1 MSGTFERAEASVR
14 AAIVTAQ
21 GRCPADATEWHAWAK
36 AWLAGDRQ
44 AAQSAASSAAT
55 ELRSARRLE
64 VAADIDACRDALNA
78 AEAAIS
84 FLAAA
89 RFLREAEHS
98 AGQVSS

>member
-1 MSGTFERAEASVR
+1 VSGAFERAEAAVR
-14 AAIVTAQ
+14 AAIVAAK
-21 GRCPADATEWHAWAK
+21 GRCPAGATEWHAWAK

-44 AAQSAASSAAT
+44 AAQGAASSATT

-64 VAADIDACRDALNA
+64 VAADVDGCRDALNA

-89 RFLREAEHS
+89 RFLREAERS
-98 AGQVSS
+98 AGNVAS